1 MALLNFKLYT
11 FVRIFH
17 LKYKENNLPR
27 GLGKINDEI
36 IDLVYFKSRMF
47 DFVCR
52 TIPGLSI
59 TFQIRSGTAPG

>member
-36 IDLVYFKSRMF
+36 FECLSV
-47 DFVCR
+47 
-52 TIPGLSI
+52 PG
-59 TFQIRSGTAPG
+59 RSLN